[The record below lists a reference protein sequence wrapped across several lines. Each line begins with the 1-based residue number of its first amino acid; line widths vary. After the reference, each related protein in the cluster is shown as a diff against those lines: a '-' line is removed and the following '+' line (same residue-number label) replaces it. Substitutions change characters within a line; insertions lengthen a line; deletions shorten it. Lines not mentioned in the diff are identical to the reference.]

1 MPKRIT
7 KTTRRQLLGLSKMME
22 ASIKLDLYDGDVG
35 GVPPPPAPLLD
46 LGKTPGEL
54 IVELSEFV
62 RWRSKK

>member
-7 KTTRRQLLGLSKMME
+7 KTKLRQLLGLNRMME
-22 ASIKLDLYDGDVG
+22 VRRKLNLYDGELG
-35 GVPPPPAPLLD
+35 GVPHHPAPLLD